1 MRKAQKLI
9 DTTVG
14 NQSLYWAVHKKPLWE
29 NSYIPSNRGD
39 LWTFFLT
46 GGYDERLKE
55 NREYLLELKHVCE
68 EKGILDNVV
77 FSPSCSTEERNEFL
91 SSCLCLI
98 YTPTVIVLKCLRVSN
113 LAVQFI
119 SVSIFFYVF
128 LSHQKIPW

>member
-1 MRKAQKLI
+1 M
-9 DTTVG
+9 
-14 NQSLYWAVHKKPLWE
+14 
-29 NSYIPSNRGD
+29 
-39 LWTFFLT
+39 T

-98 YTPTVIVLKCLRVSN
+98 YTPTVIVPRCLRVLKIGS
-113 LAVQFI
+113 AIYIRVHI
-119 SVSIFFYVF
+119 FYVF
-128 LSHQKIPW
+128 LSHQKVL